1 MLGVPLLLVLLVSSC
16 KQEREELAIFNQTS
30 THISVYV
37 GATTSPSELTTD
49 ASPGESTG
57 IPYGAHETF
66 LFGLIT
72 LHDASFRR
80 EFSTGLTVADG
91 RGRSLYLSL
100 ADLERRRTH
109 PRASVYRIEI
119 DARDFPP

>member
-1 MLGVPLLLVLLVSSC
+1 MQGVVTALLLVSSC

-30 THISVYV
+30 TQIDVYV
-37 GATTSPSELTTD
+37 GATTSPSAHTAEAL
-49 ASPGESTG
+49 PGHSTG
-57 IPYGAHETF
+57 IPYGARETL

-80 EFSTGLTVADG
+80 EFSTGVTVADG

-100 ADLERRRTH
+100 ADLEARRMH
-109 PRASVYRIEI
+109 PTALVYRVEMT
-119 DARDFPP
+119 ASDFPP